1 MVQGDRDGGLM
12 GVVNYNGVEYNYDSS
27 AHKYSDITISERE
40 NWRNFIDQMQR
51 GEYAQAL
58 SNITSSTYDFIA
70 TNALFWNTLFNYIV
84 NTEELKDDTFK
95 STKIQTSSTAPADLT
110 TGQIYFKVKS

>member
-1 MVQGDRDGGLM
+1 M
-12 GVVNYNGVEYNYDSS
+12 GTSNF
-27 AHKYSDITISERE
+27 KYSDIDISKRE
-40 NWRNFIDQMQR
+40 DWGNFIELMQQ
-51 GEYAQAL
+51 GKYTEAL
-58 SNITSSTYDFIA
+58 AVLQGISFENIA
-70 TNALFWNTLFNYIV
+70 TTAAFWNTLFNYIV

>member
-1 MVQGDRDGGLM
+1 M
-12 GVVNYNGVEYNYDSS
+12 GTLNF
-27 AHKYSDITISERE
+27 KYSDIDISKRE
-40 NWRNFIDQMQR
+40 DWGNFIELMQQ
-51 GEYAQAL
+51 GKYTEAL
-58 SNITSSTYDFIA
+58 AVLQGTSFENIA

>member
-1 MVQGDRDGGLM
+1 M
-12 GVVNYNGVEYNYDSS
+12 GTLNF
-27 AHKYSDITISERE
+27 KYSDIDISRRE
-40 NWRNFIDQMQR
+40 NWLNFIDQMQQ
-51 GEYAQAL
+51 GKYTEAL
-58 SNITSSTYDFIA
+58 AVLQGTSFENIA
-70 TNALFWNTLFNYIV
+70 TTAAFWNTLFNYIV

>member
-1 MVQGDRDGGLM
+1 M
-12 GVVNYNGVEYNYDSS
+12 GTSNF
-27 AHKYSDITISERE
+27 KYSDIDISKRE
-40 NWRNFIDQMQR
+40 DWGNFIELMQQ
-51 GEYAQAL
+51 GKYTEAL
-58 SNITSSTYDFIA
+58 AVLQGISFEKIA
-70 TNALFWNTLFNYIV
+70 TTAAFWNTLFNYIV

>member
-1 MVQGDRDGGLM
+1 M
-12 GVVNYNGVEYNYDSS
+12 GTSNF
-27 AHKYSDITISERE
+27 KYSDIDIFKRE
-40 NWRNFIDQMQR
+40 DWGNFIELMQQ
-51 GEYAQAL
+51 GKYTEAL
-58 SNITSSTYDFIA
+58 AVLQGTSFENIA
-70 TNALFWNTLFNYIV
+70 TTAAFWNTLFNYIV

>member
-1 MVQGDRDGGLM
+1 M
-12 GVVNYNGVEYNYDSS
+12 GVSNF
-27 AHKYSDITISERE
+27 KYRDIDISKRE
-40 NWRNFIDQMQR
+40 DWRNFIELMQQ
-51 GEYAQAL
+51 GKYTEAL
-58 SNITSSTYDFIA
+58 AVLQGTSFENIA
-70 TNALFWNTLFNYIV
+70 TTAAFWNTLFNYIV

>member
-1 MVQGDRDGGLM
+1 M
-12 GVVNYNGVEYNYDSS
+12 GVSNF
-27 AHKYSDITISERE
+27 KYSDIDISKRE
-40 NWRNFIDQMQR
+40 DWGNFIEFMQQ
-51 GEYAQAL
+51 GKYTEAL
-58 SNITSSTYDFIA
+58 AVLQGTSFENIA
-70 TNALFWNTLFNYIV
+70 TTAAFWNTLFNYIV

>member
-1 MVQGDRDGGLM
+1 M
-12 GVVNYNGVEYNYDSS
+12 GVSNF
-27 AHKYSDITISERE
+27 KYSDIDISKRE
-40 NWRNFIDQMQR
+40 DWGNFIELMQQ
-51 GEYAQAL
+51 GKYTEAL
-58 SNITSSTYDFIA
+58 AVLQGTSFENIA

-95 STKIQTSSTAPADLT
+95 STKIQTSSTTPADLT

>member
-1 MVQGDRDGGLM
+1 M
-12 GVVNYNGVEYNYDSS
+12 GTSNF
-27 AHKYSDITISERE
+27 KYSDIDISKRE
-40 NWRNFIDQMQR
+40 DWGSFIEFMQQ
-51 GEYAQAL
+51 GKYTEAL
-58 SNITSSTYDFIA
+58 AVLQGTSFENIA

-95 STKIQTSSTAPADLT
+95 STKIQTSSTTPADLT

>member
-1 MVQGDRDGGLM
+1 M
-12 GVVNYNGVEYNYDSS
+12 GVSNF
-27 AHKYSDITISERE
+27 KYSDIDISKRE
-40 NWRNFIDQMQR
+40 DWENFIELMQQ
-51 GEYAQAL
+51 GKYTEAL
-58 SNITSSTYDFIA
+58 AVLQGTSFENIA

-84 NTEELKDDTFK
+84 DTEELKDDTFK

>member
-1 MVQGDRDGGLM
+1 M
-12 GVVNYNGVEYNYDSS
+12 GASNF
-27 AHKYSDITISERE
+27 KYSDIDISKRE
-40 NWRNFIDQMQR
+40 DWGNFIELMQQ
-51 GEYAQAL
+51 GKYTEAL
-58 SNITSSTYDFIA
+58 AVLQGTSFENIA
-70 TNALFWNTLFNYIV
+70 TNAAFWNALFNYIV

>member
-1 MVQGDRDGGLM
+1 M
-12 GVVNYNGVEYNYDSS
+12 GISNF
-27 AHKYSDITISERE
+27 KYSDINISKRE
-40 NWRNFIDQMQR
+40 DWGSFIELMQQ
-51 GEYAQAL
+51 GKYTEAL
-58 SNITSSTYDFIA
+58 AVLQGTSFENIA
-70 TNALFWNTLFNYIV
+70 TNAAFWNTLFNYIV